1 MTNIREVLAANLKKH
16 RQARGWSQAKLAEE
30 ARTSPHY
37 IGMLETKAKF
47 PSSEMIQKLA
57 AALVIDPTEL
67 FFKEIDPVEAM
78 RNSPK
83 AAFADVGEAV
93 NRFVAGFVAE
103 KLKELEQPKG

>member
-1 MTNIREVLAANLKKH
+1 
-16 RQARGWSQAKLAEE
+16 
-30 ARTSPHY
+30 
-37 IGMLETKAKF
+37 MLETKAKF

-67 FFKEIDPVEAM
+67 FFKELDPVEAM
-78 RNSPK
+78 RDSKK
-83 AAFADVGEAV
+83 AAFVDVGEAV